1 MDQPALL
8 RPDDHAD
15 RAPGSTAVVV
25 PATGKRISYRVMVDR
40 SKQLAN
46 VFRKHGLRP
55 GDHVAILMANVP
67 EYFEVVWA
75 ARRAGF
81 FYTAINWHLT
91 PGEVRYMLE
100 NSESKALI
108 VSAGLA
114 DVAARAA
121 RGLPELTLR
130 LLIGARRPGW
140 EDYADAVGKAGTIPL
155 GPELEGQAMLYSSG
169 TTGRPKGIIHT
180 AVDPNRR
187 FGDVAGDILWVN
199 RYGLDSR
206 SVSLTVGPLY
216 HAAPLV
222 SAMATHRHGG
232 TVVLLPKFDAEE
244 TLKAIEKYRVTH
256 VQFVPTMFIR
266 LLRLPEEVRRRYDVS
281 SLRAVAHSAAPCPV
295 EVKRQMIEWFGPVI
309 YEYYS
314 ATEAAGHVS
323 IGSAEW
329 LEHPGSVGR
338 VAPGSVAITD
348 ESGRELPPGED
359 GIIWFTR
366 PASKFSYHGDP
377 EKSASMFN
385 DKGWARMGDIG
396 HLDSDGYLYI
406 SGRSDHTI
414 ISGGVNIYPRE
425 IEDLLIG
432 HPAVD
437 DVAVIGVPDDEYG
450 ESVKAVVTLR
460 DGHSPSPALER
471 DIIDWTRER
480 LAHYKC
486 PKSVTFAGSLPRS
499 AVGKMMKH
507 RLIEHLTPAPRES
520 NEPRAAREPAR
531 SRTGRQEGAVP
542 AHGDD
547 ARRPGRAC
555 LCGPPGRSATAVP
568 SVASAHPTA
577 PAEGAPSSPRAG
589 APMVGTSLPGA

>member
-1 MDQPALL
+1 ML

-15 RAPGSTAVVV
+15 RAPDSAAVIV
-25 PATGKRISYRVMVDR
+25 PATGARLSYRTMVDQ
-40 SKQLAN
+40 SKRLAN
-46 VFRKHGLRP
+46 VLRSSGLRP
-55 GDHVAILMANVP
+55 GDHVAILMTNVP

-108 VSAGLA
+108 VSADLA
-114 DVAARAA
+114 DLAERAA
-121 RGLPELTLR
+121 AGLPRVKLR
-130 LLIGARRPGW
+130 LLIGADRTGW
-140 EDYADAVGKAGTIPL
+140 DDYARTVARAGTAPL

-169 TTGRPKGIIHT
+169 TTGRPKGIVHT
-180 AVDPNRR
+180 EIDPVRIDTVRR
-187 FGDVAGDILWVN
+187 FGDVDGDILWVN
-199 RYGLDSR
+199 RYGLDPST
-206 SVSLTVGPLY
+206 VTLNVGPLY

-222 SAMATHRHGG
+222 SAMSTHRYGG
-232 TVVLLPKFDAEE
+232 TVVLPPRFDAEE
-244 TLKAIEKYRVTH
+244 TLKAIEHYRVTYA
-256 VQFVPTMFIR
+256 QFVPTMFIR
-266 LLRLPEEVRRRYDVS
+266 LLRLPEAVRRRYDVS

-295 EVKRQMIEWFGPVI
+295 EVKRRMIEWLGPVI
-309 YEYYS
+309 NEYYS

-323 IGSAEW
+323 IRSEEW

-348 ESGRELPPGED
+348 ESGRELSPGED

-366 PASKFSYHGDP
+366 PANKFSYHGDP

-396 HLDSDGYLYI
+396 HLDSDGYLFI
-406 SGRSDHTI
+406 TGRSDHTI

-425 IEDLLIG
+425 IEDLLIE

-450 ESVKAVVTLR
+450 ESVRAVVTLR
-460 DGHSPSPALER
+460 HGHAAGPALER
-471 DIIDWTRER
+471 DIIAWTRER

-486 PKSVTFAGSLPRS
+486 PRSVTFVDSLPRS
-499 AVGKMMKH
+499 LAGKMMKH
-507 RLIEHLTPAPRES
+507 RLIE
-520 NEPRAAREPAR
+520 
-531 SRTGRQEGAVP
+531 Q
-542 AHGDD
+542 
-547 ARRPGRAC
+547 
-555 LCGPPGRSATAVP
+555 
-568 SVASAHPTA
+568 
-577 PAEGAPSSPRAG
+577 
-589 APMVGTSLPGA
+589 